1 MTRALG
7 VLLAISLV
15 TCSVALH
22 AQEHPR
28 DACLES
34 AAASSEHGPRALM
47 RAYVGGHADDVV
59 PVPRARTGL
68 TRWLARRLRVS
79 PSALRTLPATGRRDG
94 MRWTVRRRRTAEGTT
109 TYVHTT
115 RGGDCPGRSLMAI
128 LYDGEGRLLRSRRV
142 TENCEYVDASIEEDV
157 LHYDAEGALREV
169 IHTTYTHPVHIE
181 SLENRHLTPEV
192 ALDDGTMPPQVDPPT
207 RCTIERTPE
216 GDHVVCGD
224 GFDATAID
232 ATCAP

>member
-28 DACLES
+28 DACLEA
-34 AAASSEHGPRALM
+34 AAASSDHGPRALM
-47 RAYVGGHADDVV
+47 RAYVGGRADEVV
-59 PVPRARTGL
+59 PLPRARTGL
-68 TRWLARRLRVS
+68 TRWLAQRLRVS
-79 PSALRTLPATGRRDG
+79 PSALHTLPATGRRG
-94 MRWTVRRRRTAEGTT
+94 AMRWTVRTRRTAEGTT
-109 TYVHTT
+109 TYVRTT

-128 LYDGEGRLLRSRRV
+128 LHDGEGRLLRYRHV

-157 LHYDAEGALREV
+157 LRYDAEGALREV
-169 IHTTYTHPVHIE
+169 IRTTYTHPVHVE
-181 SLENRHLTPEV
+181 SLEDQHLTPEV
-192 ALDDGTMPPQVDPPT
+192 ALQGGTMPPQEDPPT
-207 RCTIERTPE
+207 RCTVERTSE

-224 GFDATAID
+224 GLDPVAID